1 MMRCYHVAKPIA
13 DHECLG
19 RMAHEKGPAW
29 KPGLISGSSSLKS
42 KQLDKA
48 IHPASRQNYPE
59 ESGRDCV
66 DCPGAD
72 RSAGDSCCLIDKIV
86 EQ

>member
-1 MMRCYHVAKPIA
+1 
-13 DHECLG
+13 
-19 RMAHEKGPAW
+19 MAHEKGPAW

-72 RSAGDSCCLIDKIV
+72 RS
-86 EQ
+86 